1 MDRNFIKI
9 IKTELQ
15 TCTNMWLWPKTKLWT
30 YRTSPKSKQFTNI
43 KLFVPPLIYMKGSEN
58 LRLSKTRA
66 RLAGAQLSKLRLALD
81 SLIFLG
87 LELSWVELLD
97 SSLVKKLHHLFLKC
111 HQCCIS
117 TISTILKWLQ
127 KNIAEG
133 FLHTKK
139 TASQKKEAAQHFS
152 HCLPAK
158 QGWRPRPRRHASPYH
173 ST

>member
-1 MDRNFIKI
+1 MIEPRTYLNFSFWAN
-9 IKTELQ
+9 TELWTSQ
-15 TCTNMWLWPKTKLWT
+15 TSPKTK
-30 YRTSPKSKQFTNI
+30 QFANI

-133 FLHTKK
+133 FLHKK
-139 TASQKKEAAQHFS
+139 NRQQEEGSSATLFALPPSQTRLEAKTKEACEPIS
-152 HCLPAK
+152 
-158 QGWRPRPRRHASPYH
+158 
-173 ST
+173 